1 MQNRLLSSIVFLLLL
16 ASAALAQDTR
26 IKWFGHAAFTITT
39 PQGKVLLID
48 PWLTNPK
55 NPEASD
61 GRDALQSLGKVDYIL
76 LTHGHRDHVGEAAAI
91 AKMTGAQLIATP
103 ELARNL
109 IKLADF
115 PEKNTSDT
123 IMGIG
128 GELAI
133 ANGEVVIAMTPAV
146 HTSSVFNAKAGPN
159 EPERAYGASPT
170 GFVIMIKNGPTIY
183 HTGDTAYFRDMETIG
198 QQYAIDVALVGIGGR
213 TSMEPN
219 MAARAAKA
227 VGAKLAIP
235 HHFATDE
242 SMTPNTAGFSAALL
256 TLKVPFYEM
265 KPGETITFRGKKRL
279 PVTQK

>member
-1 MQNRLLSSIVFLLLL
+1 MQNKLIYALVL
-16 ASAALAQDTR
+16 ALFATSGIIAQQTR
-26 IKWFGHAAFTITT
+26 IKWHGHAAFSITT
-39 PQGKVLLID
+39 PKGKVLLID

-55 NPEASD
+55 NP
-61 GRDALQSLGKVDYIL
+61 DAANGKDPLQSLGKIDYIL
-76 LTHGHRDHVGEAAAI
+76 LTHGHRDHVGEAVAV
-91 AKMTGAQLIATP
+91 AKSTGAMLIATP

-115 PEKNTSDT
+115 PEKNAGDT

-128 GELAI
+128 GELKI
-133 ANGEVVIAMTPAV
+133 ADGEVTVAMTPAV

-159 EPERAYGASPT
+159 EAERAYGGSPT
-170 GFVIMIKNGPTIY
+170 GFVIMVKNGPTIY

-198 QQYAIDVALVGIGGR
+198 EEYAIDVALIGIGGR

-235 HHFATDE
+235 QHFATDE
-242 SMTPNTAGFSAALL
+242 SMTPNTTSFKAALAS
-256 TLKVPFYEM
+256 LKVPFYEM
-265 KPGETITFRGKKRL
+265 KPGETITFKGKTRMR
-279 PVTQK
+279 